1 MLCLALFALLING
14 ATIPKTSNLTET
26 ESNRQGRTLGIL
38 TVAGSALSSGVGT
51 AGSVLASTA
60 KVVGGLKTLALL
72 GIGTNFLYN
81 KLKGPNSNL
90 PTVKLVPT
98 PTFTKAQNYETKSD
112 FGLSG
117 YNTKTIGPT
126 RTVQVGNSWIEP
138 GTRYVSPVTSVRYF
152 SPINS
157 NRYVSPITSV
167 RYLKPL
173 VSSAQDVDSVEVN

>member
-1 MLCLALFALLING
+1 M
-14 ATIPKTSNLTET
+14 
-26 ESNRQGRTLGIL
+26 
-38 TVAGSALSSGVGT
+38 
-51 AGSVLASTA
+51 
-60 KVVGGLKTLALL
+60 
-72 GIGTNFLYN
+72 YN
-81 KLKGPNSNL
+81 KLKGPTSNL
-90 PTVKLVPT
+90 PTVKWVPG
-98 PTFTKAQNYETKSD
+98 PTFTKAQNYETRSD

-126 RTVQVGNSWIEP
+126 RTVKLGNSWIEP

-173 VSSAQDVDSVEVN
+173 VSSAQDADSVEVN

>member
-1 MLCLALFALLING
+1 MRAAY
-14 ATIPKTSNLTET
+14 KTPFFRPVQN
-26 ESNRQGRTLGIL
+26 
-38 TVAGSALSSGVGT
+38 
-51 AGSVLASTA
+51 
-60 KVVGGLKTLALL
+60 KT
-72 GIGTNFLYN
+72 NYNPSFSDFLYN

-90 PTVKLVPT
+90 PTVKWVPA

-117 YNTKTIGPT
+117 YTTKTVGPT
-126 RTVQVGNSWIEP
+126 RTVQLGNSWIEP

-157 NRYVSPITSV
+157 NRNVSPITSV

-173 VSSAQDVDSVEVN
+173 VSSAQDSVEVN

>member
-1 MLCLALFALLING
+1 M
-14 ATIPKTSNLTET
+14 
-26 ESNRQGRTLGIL
+26 
-38 TVAGSALSSGVGT
+38 
-51 AGSVLASTA
+51 
-60 KVVGGLKTLALL
+60 
-72 GIGTNFLYN
+72 YN
-81 KLKGPNSNL
+81 KLKGPTSNL
-90 PTVKLVPT
+90 PTVKWVPA

-117 YNTKTIGPT
+117 YTTKTVGPT
-126 RTVQVGNSWIEP
+126 RTVQLGNSWIEP